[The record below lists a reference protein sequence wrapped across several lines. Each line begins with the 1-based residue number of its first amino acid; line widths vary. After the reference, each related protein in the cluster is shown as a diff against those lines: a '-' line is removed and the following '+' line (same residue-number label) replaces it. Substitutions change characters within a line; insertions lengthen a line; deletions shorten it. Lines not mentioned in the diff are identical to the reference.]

1 MTEINY
7 SSLLRQLAEDY
18 FEHRLTRVEYLAQRR
33 DILDRID
40 REFNGEDD
48 TSEWPECDTSLDV
61 TQPVDS
67 DSSLAAVIT
76 RRTDSGGGNTR
87 E

>member
-7 SSLLRQLAEDY
+7 SSLLRQVADDY

-40 REFNGEDD
+40 REFNGEDG
-48 TSEWPECDTSLDV
+48 TSGSSESDINGDV
-61 TQPVDS
+61 TQPADS

-76 RRTDSGGGNTR
+76 RRTESGGRNTH